1 MEEAVKT
8 LINELT
14 IKIIDTLNLE
24 DIEPDDIGED
34 DQLIGGELGLDS
46 IDVLELVMMIE
57 KDYSVRIDNK
67 ELGAKVFANLRALA
81 EYIQE
86 KSPGLSN

>member
-1 MEEAVKT
+1 MT
-8 LINELT
+8 NLIDELRV
-14 IKIIDTLNLE
+14 KIIDTLNLE
-24 DIEPDDIGED
+24 DIVPDDIGED

-67 ELGAKVFANLRALA
+67 ELGTKVFANLRTLA

-86 KSPGLSN
+86 ESPGLSN

>member
-1 MEEAVKT
+1 MT
-8 LINELT
+8 NLIDELRV
-14 IKIIDTLNLE
+14 KIIDALNLE

-67 ELGAKVFANLRALA
+67 ELGAEVFANLRALA
-81 EYIQE
+81 EYIRK

>member
-1 MEEAVKT
+1 MT
-8 LINELT
+8 NLIDELRV
-14 IKIIDTLNLE
+14 KIIDALNLE

-67 ELGAKVFANLRALA
+67 ELGAKVFANLRALS